1 MTDTFSLG
9 ERISNKI
16 LDLQQSVEHHA
27 QTANDLRAIMF
38 NVATQLRLKDSESF
52 KEEIAALELPAT
64 GCDGTGCLTAIT
76 LKDQIN
82 QLEQKLFEHESVIF
96 TLTSQLNIN
105 PFDDGDDYDSLCCPR
120 IIPNS
125 PAIEDPEDPIV

>member
-16 LDLQQSVEHHA
+16 QNLQQSVEYHA
-27 QTANDLRAIMF
+27 QTANDLRSIMF
-38 NVATQLRLKDSESF
+38 NVATQLRLKDPDAF

-64 GCDGTGCLTAIT
+64 GCDGTGCMTAIK

-105 PFDDGDDYDSLCCPR
+105 PFDDGDDSDSTCCPR
-120 IIPNS
+120 IINRLN
-125 PAIEDPEDPIV
+125 IVFIF

>member
-1 MTDTFSLG
+1 MTDTYSLG
-9 ERISNKI
+9 DRISNRI
-16 LDLQQSVEHHA
+16 QSLQKSVEYHA
-27 QTANDLRAIMF
+27 QTANDLRSIMF
-38 NVATQLRLKDSESF
+38 NVATKLRLKDPETF

-64 GCDGTGCLTAIT
+64 GCDGTGCLTAIA

-96 TLTSQLNIN
+96 NLTSQLGIN
-105 PFDDGDDYDSLCCPR
+105 PFNDDDNDSPCCPR

-125 PAIEDPEDPIV
+125 VTIEDPEDPIV

>member
-38 NVATQLRLKDSESF
+38 NVATQLRLKDPDAF
-52 KEEIAALELPAT
+52 REEITALELPAT
-64 GCDGTGCLTAIT
+64 GCDGTGCMTAIK

-82 QLEQKLFEHESVIF
+82 QLEQKLFEHESVVF
-96 TLTSQLNIN
+96 NLTSQLDIN
-105 PFDDGDDYDSLCCPR
+105 PFDGDDYDSPCCPR
-120 IIPNS
+120 IIPNT
-125 PAIEDPEDPIV
+125 EDPIV